1 MVRMRT
7 IVLSSNVRWTISSA
21 KMTTAYQMFG
31 FVMETMIVGITL
43 MNWHLVP
50 AELVLMIN
58 FGKTILS
65 VHVFKSYSIRFVMI
79 LGLSVVL

>member
-21 KMTTAYQMFG
+21 KMTTAYQTFG

-43 MNWHLVP
+43 MNWHLVQ

-65 VHVFKSYSIRFVMI
+65 VFKSYSIRFVMI
-79 LGLSVVL
+79 LGLSGIL